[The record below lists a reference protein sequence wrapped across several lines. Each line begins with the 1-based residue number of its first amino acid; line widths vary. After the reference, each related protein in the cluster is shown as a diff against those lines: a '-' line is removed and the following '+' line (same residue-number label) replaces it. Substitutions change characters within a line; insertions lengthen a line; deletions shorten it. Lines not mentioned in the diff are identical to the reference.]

1 MQTVSE
7 LQVYEAGVLTV
18 IGFAGAE
25 VLDDINLAQCRDE
38 IAELIR
44 NHGCKTLAFDL
55 SGVRFVPSGLLGV
68 LASIKQQGVEVQL
81 YNASDDIREVMEITK
96 LDQMFQMLV
105 VAV

>member
-7 LQVYEAGVLTV
+7 LQVYEAGELTV

-25 VLDDINLAQCRDE
+25 VLDDVNLAQCRDE

-44 NHGCKTLAFDL
+44 THNCTILAFDL
-55 SGVRFVPSGLLGV
+55 TGVRFIPSGLLGV
-68 LASIKQQGVEVQL
+68 LATIKRQGVEVHL

-96 LDQMFQMLV
+96 LDKVFQLHK

>member
-25 VLDDINLAQCRDE
+25 VLDDINLAKCRDE

-44 NHGCKTLAFDL
+44 NHG
-55 SGVRFVPSGLLGV
+55 
-68 LASIKQQGVEVQL
+68 
-81 YNASDDIREVMEITK
+81 
-96 LDQMFQMLV
+96 
-105 VAV
+105 